1 MYIGAY
7 KTGIIECFVKL
18 AKRSIYKHLAVFFK
32 TENKHS
38 NLIIRSRKFLDQ
50 IQTSESKS

>member
-18 AKRSIYKHLAVFFK
+18 AKRSIYKHVVVFFK